1 MGKGKTF
8 GAFSENCYKWEI
20 SVIDLE
26 TNIETT
32 DRYFS
37 IKHFNDL
44 HDTKYT
50 SDTVQKMRKLRE
62 KMGSIIRIE
71 DIKSAQ
77 KRIPCS
83 VLAKYGH
90 IKFLPINEPV
100 IYELVSSKSHRIVC

>member
-44 HDTKYT
+44 HNTKYT
-50 SDTVQKMRKLRE
+50 SDTVQKLRKLRE
-62 KMGSIIRIE
+62 KMGSIRIE
-71 DIKSAQ
+71 DIKNAQ

-90 IKFLPINEPV
+90 LHFISINKPI
-100 IYELVSSKSHRIVC
+100 IYELVSSKTHRTIY